1 MAAAVRQ
8 PSRRRRLG
16 AGLAVAVGAAALG
29 ATQVPAAEREPAL
42 ELVKTRPVTVN
53 GTGFASG
60 ERIRVVLRR
69 PSGVSRERAQAS
81 PGGEFSSTFSGAE
94 IDRCDRFTIKAR
106 GRAGSRATLLH
117 RAPPACGPP

>member
-1 MAAAVRQ
+1 MPAAVRQ

-16 AGLAVAVGAAALG
+16 AGLTLAAAAAALG
-29 ATQVPAAEREPAL
+29 ATQAPAAEREPAL
-42 ELVKTRPVTVN
+42 ELVKTRPVTVY
-53 GTGFASG
+53 GTGFGSE

-69 PSGVSRERAQAS
+69 PSGVSREKARAS
-81 PGGEFSSTFSGAE
+81 PGGEFSTTFAGAE

>member
-1 MAAAVRQ
+1 MPASVRQ

-16 AGLAVAVGAAALG
+16 AGLTVAVAAVGLG
-29 ATQVPAAEREPAL
+29 ATQAPAGESEPAL
-42 ELVKTRPVTVN
+42 ELVKTRPVTVH
-53 GTGFASG
+53 GTGFRSE

-69 PSGVSRERAQAS
+69 PSGVSREKARAS
-81 PGGEFSSTFSGAE
+81 TGGEFTSTFSGAE